1 MATVAENIARLR
13 TTGKSLPGAL
23 RTAILA
29 DGPAHVPALIEIL
42 ADDALSLGTAPG
54 KGFSPVHA
62 VELLGDIKAT
72 EAIGP
77 MLRVLTVTE
86 CGELVH
92 DQISERLSEF
102 GAPVLEP
109 ALAALAGEP
118 DQDVRHAICGVLA
131 KIGVRDHRIFEALC
145 AVLDENACFGAF
157 MLADY
162 GDPCAL
168 PFIERVIE
176 NLDPTL
182 DPLVGSSDLN
192 ELVEAYDSLGGVLPL
207 ALQAQ
212 VDAWFERADAKR
224 RELFARPAQATAAT
238 TARAKVGRNDPCPCG
253 SGRKFK
259 KCCIDGAVS

>member
-23 RTAILA
+23 RAAIRT
-29 DGPAHVPALIEIL
+29 DGPAYVSALIEIL
-42 ADDALSLGTAPG
+42 ADESLSLGTAPG
-54 KGFSPVHA
+54 KGFPPVHA
-62 VELLGDIKAT
+62 VELLAEIKAP

-92 DQISERLSEF
+92 DQVSERLPEF

-109 ALAALAGEP
+109 ALAALA
-118 DQDVRHAICGVLA
+118 DARNQDVRHAICGVLA
-131 KIGVRDHRIFEALC
+131 KIGVRDDSIFEALRS
-145 AVLDENACFGAF
+145 VLEEDLCFGAF

-168 PFIERVIE
+168 PVIERTIE

-182 DPLVGSSDLN
+182 DPVVGSSNLN
-192 ELVEAYDSLGGVLPL
+192 ELAEAHEILGGVLPE
-207 ALQAQ
+207 ALQAK
-212 VDAWFERADAKR
+212 VDAWFARAAERR
-224 RELFARPAQATAAT
+224 RETAMRAAPKAPP

-259 KCCIDGAVS
+259 KCCIGKEAS